1 MSVISTEKIDI
12 FPQTVRFH
20 LLPRLPGRRCFS
32 MQVIQTIDGKVNP
45 ADVPKPTNEE
55 MQNEY
60 DYLLAEQLTRKL
72 LDEGHISVDEF
83 NKIMAKNR
91 ETFSPYISKIIP

>member
-1 MSVISTEKIDI
+1 
-12 FPQTVRFH
+12 
-20 LLPRLPGRRCFS
+20 

-72 LDEGHISVDEF
+72 LDKGFITDDEF
-83 NKIMAKNR
+83 PRIMARNR
-91 ETFSPYISKIIP
+91 RSFSPFISKVIDK